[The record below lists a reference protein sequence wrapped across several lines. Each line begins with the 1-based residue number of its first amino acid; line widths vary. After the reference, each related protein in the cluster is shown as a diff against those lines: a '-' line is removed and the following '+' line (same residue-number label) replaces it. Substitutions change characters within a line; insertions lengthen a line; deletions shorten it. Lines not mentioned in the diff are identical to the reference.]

1 MLAQL
6 CHASTVSTQWWNA
19 TEGNKAALNTSGHA
33 GPQGVSSP
41 NFSPEQAQMRGQT
54 RLLKALSHG
63 GWKPS
68 RLGNGTTF
76 LGPNPAPWLS
86 SLKVNLF
93 LKSSLNKT
101 CFRYVSHTPTR
112 GTTVKSSSP
121 SLWSTPT
128 CTGALWGPSKPTLP
142 PLNQSW
148 LCGLSSQGKHF
159 WSTTVTVNVCPCNV
173 LMFLLSWALSRMIH
187 PCPHHTNASPPHSSP
202 SHAQKCALK

>member
-33 GPQGVSSP
+33 GPQGVSRP

-76 LGPNPAPWLS
+76 LDSNPAPWLS
-86 SLKVNLF
+86 SLKIKIF
-93 LKSSLNKT
+93 LKSSLNKS
-101 CFRYVSHTPTR
+101 CFRCCLSHSHQRHHCEELIPIPLIHSYMYWSAVR
-112 GTTVKSSSP
+112 PIKASSAP
-121 SLWSTPT
+121 IEPVL
-128 CTGALWGPSKPTLP
+128 ALWP
-142 PLNQSW
+142 
-148 LCGLSSQGKHF
+148 
-159 WSTTVTVNVCPCNV
+159 
-173 LMFLLSWALSRMIH
+173 FL
-187 PCPHHTNASPPHSSP
+187 TG
-202 SHAQKCALK
+202 